1 MEDLA
6 ASRLLDDTLV
16 LVTSEM
22 GRKPQVGDRRSGGK
36 TGAGRDHWTACMS
49 VLMAG
54 GGIQGGREVGATD
67 ARAEYPKHR
76 PMDPADVVKTV
87 YHAIGIT
94 DREATA
100 PSAAPTISSKK
111 ASRWWSCLG
120 EAGGAAPQVAENLE
134 MPVSQATNPKPNRKW
149 ISLPAE
155 GLLEASN
162 WVKDF
167 TGNIAGTVSQLGRLL
182 WPERARRRRRT
193 EERRSGQAAWHGCC

>member
-1 MEDLA
+1 
-6 ASRLLDDTLV
+6 
-16 LVTSEM
+16 
-22 GRKPQVGDRRSGGK
+22 
-36 TGAGRDHWTACMS
+36 
-49 VLMAG
+49 
-54 GGIQGGREVGATD
+54 
-67 ARAEYPKHR
+67 
-76 PMDPADVVKTV
+76 
-87 YHAIGIT
+87 
-94 DREATA
+94 
-100 PSAAPTISSKK
+100 
-111 ASRWWSCLG
+111 
-120 EAGGAAPQVAENLE
+120 